1 MIMNKGIVAASK
13 FFQTDFNGRFSFYEF
28 VVRFMIV
35 IIVIIRLIM
44 IIMIMSGRV
53 RYLSLG

>member
-13 FFQTDFNGRFSFYEF
+13 FFQTDLNGRFSLYEF
-28 VVRFMIV
+28 VVGFMMIV
-35 IIVIIRLIM
+35 VIVIVM
-44 IIMIMSGRV
+44 IIMIIVSGRV